1 MARGRMRSRKVLA
14 LVVLALAIL
23 VGLAAAQVASAANG
37 NPGTVKIH
45 NGAAEPT
52 PLTKNQPHVCTFHI
66 HALFFGANQTLSFA
80 IRSWPPTGDRTT
92 VLSGTIRTDGSG
104 RGRAPATGAYSL
116 PNGHYKL
123 FVTTA
128 TGQVKHKVFWVRCA
142 VSTTTTT
149 SAPTTTVCPTTTTSG
164 STTTTGATTS
174 TGATT
179 TTVKPTTTTVKPTTT
194 SGATTTTVKG
204 TTSSGATTTTVK
216 GSTTTGATTTTVKP
230 TTTSGVTTT
239 TVKPTTT

>member
-23 VGLAAAQVASAANG
+23 VGLAAAQAATASSR

-52 PLTKNQPHVCTFHI
+52 PLTKNQPHVCTFHL

-142 VSTTTTT
+142 VSTTTT
-149 SAPTTTVCPTTTTSG
+149 
-164 STTTTGATTS
+164 ATTS

-179 TTVKPTTTTVKPTTT
+179 TTVKPTTTA
-194 SGATTTTVKG
+194 GATTTTVKG
-204 TTSSGATTTTVK
+204 TTTSGATTTTVK
-216 GSTTTGATTTTVKP
+216 GSTTTGA
-230 TTTSGVTTT
+230 
-239 TVKPTTT
+239 

>member
-1 MARGRMRSRKVLA
+1 MARGRMRSRKALA

-23 VGLAAAQVASAANG
+23 AGLAAAQVASAANG
-37 NPGTVKIH
+37 NSGTVKIH

-52 PLTKNQPHVCTFHI
+52 PITRNQPHVCTFHI
-66 HALFFGANQTLSFA
+66 HALFFGANQTLSFE

-92 VLSGTIRTDGSG
+92 VLSGTIVTGGSG
-104 RGRAPATGAYSL
+104 GGRAPATGAYSL

-149 SAPTTTVCPTTTTSG
+149 SAPTTTTVCPTTTTSG
-164 STTTTGATTS
+164 STTTTG
-174 TGATT
+174 
-179 TTVKPTTTTVKPTTT
+179 KPTTT
-194 SGATTTTVKG
+194 SGSTTTTTKG
-204 TTSSGATTTTVK
+204 TTTSTACPSSSSLSGSATSALVPAGASSLPLAV
-216 GSTTTGATTTTVKP
+216 GGLALFGL
-230 TTTSGVTTT
+230 GVSNVIVGRRQWRRRT
-239 TVKPTTT
+239 